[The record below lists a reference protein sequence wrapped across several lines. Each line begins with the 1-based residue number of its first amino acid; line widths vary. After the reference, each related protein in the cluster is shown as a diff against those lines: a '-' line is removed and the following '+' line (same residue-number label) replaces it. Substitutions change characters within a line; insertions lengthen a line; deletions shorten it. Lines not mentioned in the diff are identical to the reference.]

1 MSWLNLLANVLGAG
15 VPNLPIHLLNIICKL
30 WQVLGNFGFSIS
42 QQDLKY
48 VQFSEQIHSSNCSSF
63 DVRFVQVSF
72 LDWPIFHN
80 FNRSNRSKCR
90 RSLLVA
96 FYWIARGE
104 KNAGG
109 QILDKLPFE
118 DKKTA
123 HFLDFHIIKIKQK
136 RTTLPHKKITQKCCV
151 LAVHTLHFTTFY

>member
-1 MSWLNLLANVLGAG
+1 MSWFNLLTNILGAG

-30 WQVLGNFGFSIS
+30 WQGLGNFGFGIS

-48 VQFSEQIHSSNCSSF
+48 VQFSEQTHSSNCSSF

-90 RSLLVA
+90 RSLPVA
-96 FYWIARGE
+96 FYWIARG
-104 KNAGG
+104 KKIAGG
-109 QILDKLPFE
+109 KILDKLQFE
-118 DKKTA
+118 EKKLCI
-123 HFLDFHIIKIKQK
+123 FLDFHESKIKQK
-136 RTTLPHKKITQKCCV
+136 RTTLLHKKSHINV
-151 LAVHTLHFTTFY
+151 VFLLSIFTFYHI